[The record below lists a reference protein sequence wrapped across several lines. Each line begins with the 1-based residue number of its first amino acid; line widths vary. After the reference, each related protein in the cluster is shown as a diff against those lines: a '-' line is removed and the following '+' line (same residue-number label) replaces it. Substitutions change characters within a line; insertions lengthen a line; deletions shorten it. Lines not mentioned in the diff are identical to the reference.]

1 MLAQGRSRWFVLP
14 FIPQSERGQLR
25 EKLGTERLI
34 YKEWI
39 SLPPDSLQALKEMTT
54 QQTIT
59 KITDILLNQKRY
71 WTTENI
77 SVIHRTSTAITESLR
92 KNTSTAVDTRK
103 RNVARGVKVIVV
115 VQRVMMMML
124 IDISI
129 GSSPAEALRSLTT
142 ADILRTCSNVC
153 SLFRDN

>member
-1 MLAQGRSRWFVLP
+1 
-14 FIPQSERGQLR
+14 
-25 EKLGTERLI
+25 
-34 YKEWI
+34 
-39 SLPPDSLQALKEMTT
+39 MTT

-129 GSSPAEALRSLTT
+129 GPSPAEALRSLTT

-153 SLFRDN
+153 PLFRDN

>member
-1 MLAQGRSRWFVLP
+1 
-14 FIPQSERGQLR
+14 
-25 EKLGTERLI
+25 
-34 YKEWI
+34 
-39 SLPPDSLQALKEMTT
+39 MTT

-103 RNVARGVKVIVV
+103 RNIARGVKVIVV
-115 VQRVMMMML
+115 VQRVMMMMML

-129 GSSPAEALRSLTT
+129 GPSPAEALQSLTT